1 MRPRPSEAEGLRW
14 RKQGEGAE
22 VTAQALGDLLAP
34 LNATLNLI
42 SIALLL
48 WGLRSIRNRSVR
60 AHRSAMLGAVGSS
73 ALFLFFYLVR
83 YSLTGTHHFAGEGT
97 AKAVYLGILFSHMVL
112 AVVIVPLIL
121 RLLFL
126 VWKSRF
132 HAHGRLARW
141 TYPLWLYVS
150 VTGLLVYLLLYHV
163 YGYR

>member
-1 MRPRPSEAEGLRW
+1 M
-14 RKQGEGAE
+14 
-22 VTAQALGDLLAP
+22 TAQALGDLLAP

-42 SIALLL
+42 STLFLL
-48 WGLRSIRNRSVR
+48 WGFRSIRNRKVR
-60 AHRSAMLGAVGSS
+60 AHRNAMLGAGGS
-73 ALFLFFYLVR
+73 AGLFLGFYLIR
-83 YSLTGTHHFAGEGT
+83 YSLTGTHHFAGEGP
-97 AKAVYLGILFSHMVL
+97 ARAIYLGILFSHMVL
-112 AVVIVPLIL
+112 AVVIVPLVL

-126 VWKSRF
+126 VWRSRF